1 MNTSIKAAAVVLAGG
16 MGTRMNAALPKQ
28 FMKLA
33 DKPVL
38 QWSLE
43 CFDRT
48 SDIGRIVLVLPEE
61 WLEEG
66 KKILSSFKPVKDFV
80 ITVGGKQR
88 QDSVFNG
95 LMAVGDDYELVVI
108 HDAARPGINPEAIEE
123 GLKLASEKG
132 NAVFAIPSYDTLAK
146 VVDGEIVGGADRNE
160 IFRIQTPQIF
170 PRELLVQAIEQTRKN
185 GEVGTDEST
194 LVRKL
199 GKKIYIASGS
209 ENFMKI
215 TTADDLKL
223 AEFLLTKR

>member
-1 MNTSIKAAAVVLAGG
+1 MSIKAAAVVLAGG

-43 CFDRT
+43 CFGRT

-95 LMAVGDDYELVVI
+95 LMAVGDDYEIVVI

-170 PRELLVQAIEQTRKN
+170 PRELLVQAIEQARKN

-199 GKKIYIASGS
+199 GKKIYIAPGS

-215 TTADDLKL
+215 TTAEDLKL

>member
-1 MNTSIKAAAVVLAGG
+1 MSIKAAAVVLAGG

-170 PRELLVQAIEQTRKN
+170 PRELLVQAIEQARKN